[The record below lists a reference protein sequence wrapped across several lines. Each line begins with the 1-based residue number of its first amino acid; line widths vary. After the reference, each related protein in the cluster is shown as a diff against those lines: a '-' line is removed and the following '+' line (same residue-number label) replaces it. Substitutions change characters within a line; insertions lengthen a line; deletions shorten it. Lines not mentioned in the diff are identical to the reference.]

1 MGVEGKAPVSWKER
15 RLRQGYTKRRVAL
28 QMAGGGDGNELHAP
42 GINAPEQWRGSRPWV
57 GASSISPSRGSDRGW
72 TDTAQVGAMSGP
84 EEILWTCQIAK

>member
-1 MGVEGKAPVSWKER
+1 MGTNCTRLESMHQSSGEG
-15 RLRQGYTKRRVAL
+15 
-28 QMAGGGDGNELHAP
+28 AGP
-42 GINAPEQWRGSRPWV
+42 GW